1 MKKSLLL
8 FLSAAT
14 TAMAVSGAELKEPS
28 FYSNTAIQNVS
39 PNGKWAASEVYG
51 TVILFNLDTGEKLV
65 FEAGEA
71 GTPYYTLGLGN
82 TLSDTGILMC
92 STETNSDATYWENGE
107 WKTLKMG
114 EAKNANSSANGI
126 TPDGSRI
133 CGNLGLMQ
141 TTLEDVTM
149 IVPAVWD
156 RQADGSYGDYVVL
169 PHPELD
175 FSGRA
180 PQYITAVAISDDG
193 RTVLG
198 QIVDCRGSF
207 HYPIV
212 YTQGADGQWSYS
224 LPTESLINPNHVV
237 MPENPGDSPT
247 MPQPMSYLDES
258 GLAAY
263 QEAYE
268 KWVSSG
274 YDQSL
279 YPDYVDFMTEEKRAE
294 YKAADEA
301 YNEALQEWSVKYDAF
316 DAAYW
321 EIVDASPNF
330 QFNEMALSPDGKFFA
345 MSNCM
350 EDDSDPYAWF
360 PVTIDHVW
368 VMDTDGGEITKY
380 ENRSLGVKAWGGDYV
395 LAVETDQNSSC
406 FNGYLL
412 KDGEETSLYDYL
424 CSKGEAIKE
433 WVDLNLTHET
443 EVYDWETETVVI
455 KNEMYTGLPVAS
467 RDLSVIASWT
477 QTNWGDYTPESYLFD
492 FRDAGGVNIM
502 EADKK
507 GTVAFDANGNLT
519 VGTGVVDLAV
529 FEVGGTCVL
538 RVSDPDSTVACDL
551 SKGIYIVKATFAD
564 GSSVVAKAVK

>member
-51 TVILFNLDTGEKLV
+51 TVVLFNLDTGEQTV
-65 FEAGEA
+65 FEAGDM

-82 TLSDTGILMC
+82 TLSDNGILVC
-92 STETNSDATYWENGE
+92 STETNSDATYLENGE
-107 WKTLKMG
+107 WKSLKIG
-114 EAKNANSSANGI
+114 EAKNANSCANGI

-133 CGNLGLMQ
+133 CGNLGLVQ
-141 TTLEDVTM
+141 TTLDDVTM

-175 FSGRA
+175 FTGRA

-193 RTVLG
+193 RVVVG
-198 QIVDCRGSF
+198 QIVDCRGAF
-207 HYPIV
+207 QYPIV
-212 YTQGADGQWSYS
+212 YTQGTDGEWSYS
-224 LPTESLINPNHVV
+224 LPTDHLMNPDHIV
-237 MPENPGDSPT
+237 MPENPGESPE
-247 MPQPMSYLDES
+247 MPDPKSYLDES

-263 QEAYE
+263 QEAYD
-268 KWVSSG
+268 KWVASG
-274 YDQSL
+274 YDSAL
-279 YPDYVDFMTEEKRAE
+279 YPDYVDFMTEAKRAE
-294 YKAADEA
+294 YQDADAA
-301 YNEALQEWSVKYDAF
+301 YKIALEEWNVKYDAF
-316 DAAYW
+316 DTAYW
-321 EIVDASPNF
+321 DIVEASPNF
-330 QFNEMALSPDGKFFA
+330 EFNQMALSPDGKFFA
-345 MSNCM
+345 MSNSK
-350 EDDSDPYAWF
+350 EDDSDPNAWF

-368 VMDTDGGEITKY
+368 VMSTEDDAITKY
-380 ENRSLGVKAWGGDYV
+380 EGRSLSVKAWGGDYV
-395 LAVETDQNSSC
+395 LAVETDQNSGC
-406 FNGYLL
+406 FNGFLL

-424 CSKGEAIKE
+424 CAKGETIKE